1 MSTLNAQRV
10 DTPSLVR
17 AADARRYHRGAL
29 GMATRQFARNHAA
42 LAGLVG
48 LVMLVATSV
57 LAPLLVPYDPVQIS
71 LSEKLQP
78 PNPAHLLGT
87 DHFGRDVLSRVM
99 LGGQVSLSVGLIVV
113 AIALAVGLPIGL
125 AAGYFGGRLDNV
137 LMRLMDAF
145 LTFPPLLLALAIVG
159 SLGPDIKN
167 VMLALG
173 VVSIPTLARIV
184 RGSTLA
190 TREEVYVSAARALGV
205 SPPGIVVRHI
215 LPNVIAPIVVQMTVT
230 FSAAIISEA
239 SLSFLGLGAQPPTPS
254 WGRDLNEGRRFL
266 EDAPWLLGV
275 PTAVIM
281 AAVLSVNFIGDGL
294 RDALDPRS
302 WRERGKR
309 AEKTSVVESR
319 GRSREVSDA

>member
-1 MSTLNAQRV
+1 MSTLNAQRA
-10 DTPSLVR
+10 DAPPLVP
-17 AADARRYHRGAL
+17 AVDARRYRRNAL
-29 GMATRQFARNHAA
+29 GMAARQFTRNRAA
-42 LAGLVG
+42 LAGLIG
-48 LVMLVATSV
+48 LTMLVATSV

-71 LSEKLQP
+71 LSDKLQP
-78 PNPAHLLGT
+78 PNPAHPWGT

-99 LGGQVSLSVGLIVV
+99 LGGQVSLAVGLIVV

-125 AAGYFGGRLDNV
+125 AAGYLGGRADNA

-173 VVSIPTLARIV
+173 IVNIPTFARIV
-184 RGSTLA
+184 RGSTLS
-190 TREEVYVSAARALGV
+190 TREEVYITAARALGV

-215 LPNVIAPIVVQMTVT
+215 LPNIVAPIVVQMTVT

-254 WGRDLNEGRRFL
+254 WGRDLNEGRRYL
-266 EDAPWLLGV
+266 EDAPWLLGI
-275 PTAVIM
+275 PTLVIM
-281 AAVLSVNFIGDGL
+281 LAVLSVNFIGDGL

-309 AEKTSVVESR
+309 ARRRDR
-319 GRSREVSDA
+319 GGRDA